1 MAAFPH
7 RAPLAGVQALRGLA
21 AMAVLAHHLA
31 IYGHEAFGE
40 RVLPHGPAL
49 GWIGV
54 DVFFVLSGLIMVH
67 TAWSAAPTLHSVG
80 RFWAAR
86 AARIYPTYWAA
97 SLAAIG
103 LAAAY
108 PSILPTGRAMAPI
121 WTQIVLAP
129 AGDYPLIGPAWT
141 LVFEISFYIVFGLI
155 LLAPPA
161 HRAAL
166 LAIWAA
172 TIIALAV
179 SLRRPPNPFFEVYA
193 GPLALEFL
201 AGAAIG
207 LALQRGVRAP
217 FWLAPLA
224 VLAIAG
230 GALLYWRLTPTLAGY
245 DLAVARALLVGAPA
259 AILVFAV
266 ASWDFAA
273 KPAPPR
279 WLHGL
284 GDRSYA
290 LYLVHWP
297 IVVVA
302 APSLAAVGSGWGL
315 KAAFLFGCLAAS
327 LAATEA
333 LHRLIERPTLA
344 WSRRALR

>member
-1 MAAFPH
+1 
-7 RAPLAGVQALRGLA
+7 
-21 AMAVLAHHLA
+21 
-31 IYGHEAFGE
+31 
-40 RVLPHGPAL
+40 
-49 GWIGV
+49 
-54 DVFFVLSGLIMVH
+54 
-67 TAWSAAPTLHSVG
+67 
-80 RFWAAR
+80 
-86 AARIYPTYWAA
+86 
-97 SLAAIG
+97 
-103 LAAAY
+103 
-108 PSILPTGRAMAPI
+108 
-121 WTQIVLAP
+121 
-129 AGDYPLIGPAWT
+129 
-141 LVFEISFYIVFGLI
+141 
-155 LLAPPA
+155 
-161 HRAAL
+161 
-166 LAIWAA
+166 
-172 TIIALAV
+172 
-179 SLRRPPNPFFEVYA
+179 
-193 GPLALEFL
+193 
-201 AGAAIG
+201 
-207 LALQRGVRAP
+207 
-217 FWLAPLA
+217 
-224 VLAIAG
+224 
-230 GALLYWRLTPTLAGY
+230 LAGY